1 MSSGK
6 RFQRMM
12 PKLKTLDP
20 DSMHSVIQHLARE
33 QGFLESVFNT
43 IREAVIVVD
52 HTRKILYHNHS
63 AKTMLGIPDDWT
75 HLTIDKILKG
85 VNWDAILPDPEA
97 PEQNSANL
105 LRQQL
110 EIFYPERRIVQVYA
124 LPLGDGEDG
133 RFSVIL
139 NDITATMDK
148 AQSDAESERSRLV
161 SMLAAGVAHEIGNPL
176 NSLYLHLQFLQRMA
190 DRNSVDSGL
199 LKEELNESRKEV
211 ERLDAIINQFLHALR
226 PGKPDF
232 QALDLKMLVLEA
244 LNFMRHEITSKEVK
258 VEFTWDDD
266 VPLIDGDAGQLKQA
280 FFNLARNALQS
291 MPAGGLLGIRCS
303 AGEDFVSLS
312 VSDTGQGI
320 KKENLH
326 HIFDAYFTTRR
337 TGTGLGLMIV
347 ERIVREHGGSLS
359 VTGGEGEGAVFTISL
374 PRHGRRV
381 KVLPPPQEK
390 SSL

>member
-1 MSSGK
+1 
-6 RFQRMM
+6 M
-12 PKLKTLDP
+12 PKLKALDP
-20 DSMHSVIQHLARE
+20 DSMHQVIRHLARE

-52 HTRKILYHNHS
+52 PTRRILYHNNA
-63 AKTMLGIPDDWT
+63 AKSMLGIPDDLT
-75 HLTIDKILKG
+75 HLTVDKILKG
-85 VNWDAILPDPEA
+85 VNWDAILPEGESSRPVTAD
-97 PEQNSANL
+97 L

-148 AQSDAESERSRLV
+148 AHSDAETERSKLV

-176 NSLYLHLQFLQRMA
+176 NSLYLHLQFLQRLA
-190 DRNSVDSGL
+190 ERNTLDAEL
-199 LKEELNESRKEV
+199 LKEELSESRKEV

-226 PGKPDF
+226 PGKPDM
-232 QALDLKMLVLEA
+232 QTLDLKVLVLEA

-258 VEFTWDDD
+258 VECLWGDDIPF
-266 VPLIDGDAGQLKQA
+266 VDGDAGQLKQA
-280 FFNLARNALQS
+280 FFNLVRNALQS
-291 MPAGGLLGIRCS
+291 MSAGGLLGITCS
-303 AGEDFVSLS
+303 ANEDFVSLS
-312 VSDTGQGI
+312 VSDSGQGI
-320 KKENLH
+320 RKENLH
-326 HIFDAYFTTRR
+326 HIFEAYFTTKR

-347 ERIVREHGGSLS
+347 ERIVREHGGSLA
-359 VTGGEGEGAVFTISL
+359 VTGGDGEGAVFTISL

-381 KVLPPPQEK
+381 KVLPPPAEQEDE
-390 SSL
+390 